1 MNADVVS
8 IGGRHEKNDAPTTDN
23 PFNKTTKT
31 RSGFFVFLFLLLLFF
46 VVVVLGWVG
55 GWKWEL
61 RLSLETGTVIKKYLS
76 SERLNCL
83 FLSLYGVSTGA

>member
-8 IGGRHEKNDAPTTDN
+8 VGVRHEKNDAPTTDN

-31 RSGFFVFLFLLLLFF
+31 RSVLFVCCCCC
-46 VVVVLGWVG
+46 LGG
-55 GWKWEL
+55 GGWEL

-83 FLSLYGVSTGA
+83 FLSPLVLDIFHIVCNGK